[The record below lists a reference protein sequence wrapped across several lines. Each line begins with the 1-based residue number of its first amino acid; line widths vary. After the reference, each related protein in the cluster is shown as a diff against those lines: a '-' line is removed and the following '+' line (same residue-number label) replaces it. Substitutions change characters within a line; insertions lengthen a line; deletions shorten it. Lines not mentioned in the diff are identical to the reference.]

1 MNELRRSGLRLVSL
15 YLAIAL
21 VACAPARESRPDE
34 APATSTVAPPSP
46 GPASGETTAPGTEV
60 PVLVGTVV
68 GVADGDTIKVQ
79 LDSGPITVRL
89 DSIDA
94 PEKSQAW
101 GREAYAALYR
111 RLNQQIVA
119 LEVRKQDRYERLVAV
134 VYLHSENVN
143 AWLVREGHAWAYR
156 WYLSDPAFCSWE
168 DSARS
173 MRRGLWSLPAT
184 DWIAPWEWRRAQ
196 RRDAGAYTDY
206 ARETAQ
212 HCVQSMRPAQP

>member
-1 MNELRRSGLRLVSL
+1 MQRLRTVARHSVRFF
-15 YLAIAL
+15 LAIAL
-21 VACAPARESRPDE
+21 AACAPGPESRPE
-34 APATSTVAPPSP
+34 SITAAPDAAPVQP
-46 GPASGETTAPGTEV
+46 APGSASTFPPENSE
-60 PVLVGTVV
+60 PVLLGSVLSVI
-68 GVADGDTIKVQ
+68 DGDTIKVQ

-94 PEKSQAW
+94 PEKSQPW

-111 RLNQQIVA
+111 RLNHRTVA
-119 LEVRKQDRYERLVAV
+119 LEVREQDRYERLVAM
-134 VYLHSENVN
+134 VYLDSENVN

-156 WYLSDPAFCSWE
+156 WYLREPAFCSWE

-173 MRRGLWSLPAT
+173 MRRGLWNLPAT

-196 RRDAGAYTDY
+196 RGSAGAYTDY

-212 HCVQSMRPAQP
+212 HCIQSMRPAKP

>member
-1 MNELRRSGLRLVSL
+1 MNELRRPALRLISL

-21 VACAPARESRPDE
+21 AACAPALESRPDE
-34 APATSTVAPPSP
+34 APATFTVAPPPHS
-46 GPASGETTAPGTEV
+46 PASGKSPAPGTEL

-94 PEKSQAW
+94 PEKSQPW

-111 RLNQQIVA
+111 RLHEKTVA
-119 LEVRKQDRYERLVAV
+119 LEVREQDRYERLIAV
-134 VYLHSENVN
+134 VYLNNENVN

-156 WYLSDPAFCSWE
+156 WYLRERAFCSWE

-184 DWIAPWEWRRAQ
+184 EWIAPWEWRRAQ
-196 RRDAGAYTDY
+196 RGDARLYTDY
-206 ARETAQ
+206 SRETVQ
-212 HCVQSMRPAQP
+212 RCLQSMRPAQP